1 MSPDAAR
8 LRRGPVGPAAWT
20 LALVLALVLGGCVSI
35 PTAGPVTEGDG
46 AVDEPGSVF
55 PLAYSPPAD
64 ASPTAIVQGFLSAS
78 AAGLGDNYA
87 VARQYLTA
95 PARTAWVPGEG
106 VVVYSTAENLDFE
119 NPQEPQV
126 SVALPVVATVDA
138 DGRYAESP
146 PGAEQ
151 DAVFDLVQDAQ
162 GQWRITALD
171 NGVLM
176 SQPIFNSVYRAT
188 PLYFLT
194 PAADVLVPEV
204 RWFPERNAAT
214 YAVRALLNGA
224 SPWLRDAVRTAFPEG
239 TELAV
244 ESVPVD
250 ADGTAAVDLSAA
262 VATAD
267 VTDRALLKAQLAAV
281 LELPGVRQVAVS
293 IAGLPMVEPAPA
305 DLPRDPSVG
314 TVLRTLRDGRVLQL
328 DGSELTAPD
337 DVPPLGVPDPHALA
351 WARDGNPTVVLSGPD
366 TLVLAPATVEDPPR
380 TLLTA
385 PGLVE
390 PSVDPLRWV
399 WTGPAQS
406 TGRLTAVQAEGVAT
420 EVVVP
425 WLDGRSLRSLRV
437 SRDGV
442 RIAVVSSG
450 PDGVTVDVA
459 GVVRDGSGTPQR
471 LTERMRVG
479 TRLATA
485 TEVVWVDESTVAV
498 LGTSGTMTGPTV
510 HLVPTAGPTRAL
522 PAIENA
528 VSIAAGRGER
538 AVYVATEVG
547 GLHSLRGTSWV
558 LVATGVQSPAF
569 PG

>member
-1 MSPDAAR
+1 MTAGTGPLPRVRALLAAC
-8 LRRGPVGPAAWT
+8 VGALL
-20 LALVLALVLGGCVSI
+20 LAGCVSM
-35 PTAGPVTEGDG
+35 PTAGPVTEGEG
-46 AVDEPGSVF
+46 AVAEPGSVF
-55 PLAYSPPAD
+55 PLAYSPPTD
-64 ASPTAIVQGFLSAS
+64 ASPTAIVQGFLSAA

-95 PARTAWVPGEG
+95 PARTAWVPRER

-119 NPQEPQV
+119 NPQETQV
-126 SVALPVVATVDA
+126 GVALPVVATVDA
-138 DGRYAESP
+138 DGRYTESP

-171 NGVLM
+171 NGVPM
-176 SQPIFNSVYRAT
+176 SQPIFDSVYRAT
-188 PLYFLT
+188 SLYFLT

-204 RWFPERNAAT
+204 RWFPERNTAT

-250 ADGTAAVDLSAA
+250 ADGTATVDLTAA
-262 VATAD
+262 VASAD
-267 VTDRALLKAQLAAV
+267 ATGRALLKAQLTAV
-281 LELPGVRQVAVS
+281 LELPGIRQVAVS

-314 TVLRTLRDGRVLQL
+314 TNLRMIRDGRVLQL
-328 DGSELTAPD
+328 DGSDVTVAD
-337 DVPPLGVPDPHALA
+337 DVAPLGVADPHALA
-351 WARDGNPTVVLSGPD
+351 WAREGPTVLLSGPD
-366 TLVLAPATVEDPPR
+366 TLVLAPAPDGAPR

-390 PSVDPLRWV
+390 PSVDPPGWV
-399 WTGPAQS
+399 WTGPSQS
-406 TGRLTAVQAEGVAT
+406 AGRLTAVRADGVAT
-420 EVVVP
+420 DVVVP
-425 WLDGRSLRSLRV
+425 WLEGRTVRSLRV

-450 PDGVTVDVA
+450 PDGVTVDLA

-471 LTERMRVG
+471 LTERTRVG
-479 TRLATA
+479 ARLATA
-485 TEVVWVDESTVAV
+485 TDVAWVDESTLAA

-522 PAIENA
+522 PAIEGA

-538 AVYVATEVG
+538 AVYVATEAG

-558 LVATGVQSPAF
+558 SVATGVQSPAF